1 MGQQTASCILRVR
14 ERLAAKCPD
23 ADGQAQILYALHRL
37 SLRVVT
43 AQANKAPASF
53 AWRLYQAKSWRS
65 LPWLVVASVVVLVCL
80 VPLISSIAIDATS
93 GGVKPWAVVAMLLSV
108 VVASS
113 SMLCA
118 VRILVSVWA
127 ACKFYCCR

>member
-1 MGQQTASCILRVR
+1 MRQQTASCILRVR

-23 ADGQAQILYALHRL
+23 ADGQAQILHALHRL
-37 SLRVVT
+37 SSRVQVVT
-43 AQANKAPASF
+43 DKAPASF

-80 VPLISSIAIDATS
+80 VPLISSIAIDATG
-93 GGVKPWAVVAMLLSV
+93 GGVKPWAVVAMVLSV

-127 ACKFYCCR
+127 ACKFCFCR